1 MGQSNQY
8 SKCNEDWEKCEPL
21 VTDSNEP
28 SRMTKLEADYPSVY
42 YIRTVSALFRQEM
55 FIDSRSGH
63 IRSIRSISQYYTPD
77 EMK

>member
-42 YIRTVSALFRQEM
+42 YIRNNLSSV
-55 FIDSRSGH
+55 
-63 IRSIRSISQYYTPD
+63 
-77 EMK
+77 